1 MLPPSPQGWKPD
13 DLKVYVTW
21 EFTLSDKTT
30 KGQTKWYKGGIN
42 PEIAELFRVD
52 IGDRTAR
59 SFARGIKRGALK
71 ATLWY
76 DRGFLKKP
84 GIDHNLVSIP
94 ILSHSAPPF

>member
-1 MLPPSPQGWKPD
+1 MIPPSPQGWKPD

-84 GIDHNLVSIP
+84 GIG
-94 ILSHSAPPF
+94 